1 MFKYKTYIKL
11 LIMNTEKYKNKGLS
25 GLTNLGNTCFINSC
39 LQCMSNTKPFT
50 KYFLNMHFE
59 A

>member
-1 MFKYKTYIKL
+1 MIL
-11 LIMNTEKYKNKGLS
+11 NKKSRNGLVGLVGLS
-25 GLTNLGNTCFINSC
+25 NLGNTCFINSC

-50 KYFLNMHFE
+50 KYFLNMYFE